1 MGYRIIIF
9 PVTALR
15 VAMKK
20 TKSLYHEIKKNGT
33 QVGYLNKMQTREE
46 LYDLINYDSY
56 TNLDD
61 KVANYKH
68 KKDESK

>member
-1 MGYRIIIF
+1 
-9 PVTALR
+9 
-15 VAMKK
+15 
-20 TKSLYHEIKKNGT
+20 
-33 QVGYLNKMQTREE
+33 MQTREE